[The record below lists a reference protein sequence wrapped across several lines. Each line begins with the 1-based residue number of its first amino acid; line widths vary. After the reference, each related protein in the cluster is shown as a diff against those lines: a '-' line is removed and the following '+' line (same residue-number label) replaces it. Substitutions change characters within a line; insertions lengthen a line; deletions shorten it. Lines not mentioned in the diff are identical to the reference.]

1 MRSTFWNEKG
11 EQKSQ
16 GTFNDQLNNGVKSRG
31 TMNIKVLQDFII
43 FIMSSIFDNLV
54 FSIAIRGKT

>member
-16 GTFNDQLNNGVKSRG
+16 GTFNDQLSNGVKSRG

-43 FIMSSIFDNLV
+43 FIMSSIFDILV
-54 FSIAIRGKT
+54 FPIAIRGKT